1 MARELSPNR
10 IERSVRKLAS
20 FGTRHTLSSQT
31 DPERGI
37 GAARDWLLSEF
48 QRSAATAN
56 GRMTVELQS
65 YVQAPAPRVPQPT
78 TITNVVTTPHGSQ
91 AESADRV

>member
-1 MARELSPNR
+1 MNGAPFGAPRFFLGGLPSPGLIRMAREVSPDR

-56 GRMTVELQS
+56 GRMTVER
-65 YVQAPAPRVPQPT
+65 PAR
-78 TITNVVTTPHGSQ
+78 
-91 AESADRV
+91 RRM